1 MTRRPPMSH
10 TEFDRYLDR
19 EAEKADGGPVLKLCY
34 ACRKPIT
41 ETMFVDTNWEPPR
54 WYHLPCQPEE

>member
-1 MTRRPPMSH
+1 MNR
-10 TEFDRYLDR
+10 TEFDRYLDH

-41 ETMFVDTNWEPPR
+41 EEVFVDTNWEPPR
-54 WYHLPCQPEE
+54 WYHLPCRPEE